1 MSNTKWC
8 GKEKTVQSQVL
19 GGAAIRCDG
28 KEKGE
33 HRKIWKNTHWKWERH
48 SLMRGSSGR

>member
-1 MSNTKWC
+1 MSSTKWC

-19 GGAAIRCDG
+19 GGAAICLTEKK
-28 KEKGE
+28 KESLERYEK
-33 HRKIWKNTHWKWERH
+33 THTESERRH